1 MLNIIKL
8 LSIFLLINFNLYAN
22 SIGEVTGYKIPRFV
36 SLKSDDV
43 NLRIGSS
50 TNYPITLK
58 YIIKNMPI
66 EITEEYEMW
75 RKVRDIEGNEGWIH
89 KNLLKGD
96 RYAIVY
102 NANESFSRIYFKPN
116 GDFIGEIGKLNIVKI
131 NTCLIDW
138 CKISFNNISGWI
150 KKDNLWGCY
159 KDEKFNI
166 PFYQPLINL
175 VWKINF

>member
-8 LSIFLLINFNLYAN
+8 LSIFFLINFNLYAN
-22 SIGEVTGYKIPRFV
+22 NIGEVTGYKIPRFV

-75 RKVRDIEGNEGWIH
+75 RKVRDI
-89 KNLLKGD
+89 
-96 RYAIVY
+96 
-102 NANESFSRIYFKPN
+102 
-116 GDFIGEIGKLNIVKI
+116 
-131 NTCLIDW
+131 
-138 CKISFNNISGWI
+138 
-150 KKDNLWGCY
+150 
-159 KDEKFNI
+159 
-166 PFYQPLINL
+166 
-175 VWKINF
+175 